1 MSYIYI
7 NEQGSEI
14 TVDGGHCVVT
24 KPDGMR
30 RIIPIETIEYVS
42 LFGNIKITV
51 PAMQMFM
58 KNKIP
63 VTLYSKTGNYFGRI
77 MSNENC
83 NIIRQ
88 RKQFKLS
95 GETEFSLEL
104 SKRIIN
110 AKVHNQRVVLMRYA
124 PTEKKEE
131 VQHIIEQMK
140 LAAKNID
147 KCTSVSQIMGY
158 E

>member
-14 TVDGGHCVVT
+14 TVDGGRCVVT

-110 AKVHNQRVVLMRYA
+110 AKVHNQSCF
-124 PTEKKEE
+124 PSSEK
-131 VQHIIEQMK
+131 
-140 LAAKNID
+140 
-147 KCTSVSQIMGY
+147 
-158 E
+158 